1 MSKLGLE
8 SFDTTNTTASKS
20 LWAKK
25 RFGYTS
31 LTLSKQTDRDQKEK
45 KKQQK
50 KQPSNFSHLTMKSER
65 YTRQPEC
72 KEEDKVR

>member
-25 RFGYTS
+25 DSDTHHLPSANR
-31 LTLSKQTDRDQKEK
+31 QRPEK
-45 KKQQK
+45 KKK

-65 YTRQPEC
+65 YARQPEC

>member
-31 LTLSKQTDRDQKEK
+31 LTLSKQTDRDQRRKTK
-45 KKQQK
+45 KTTFQL
-50 KQPSNFSHLTMKSER
+50 LTLDYEIRALYSSAR
-65 YTRQPEC
+65 VQTGR
-72 KEEDKVR
+72 